1 MGAIGLLC
9 GAVFIVRNCQ
19 RHYRTFSVPGLCP
32 IDVKRSPLFPTI
44 VTIQTPLLMSI
55 HLGLHANLTLKM
67 PLELSVGVEMGMG
80 WGTQCLRRHCLGRL
94 YTVPS
99 HPVLSTEACQ
109 RIPLNPHRFCK
120 GKGMVFTEQSAS
132 PNLTVVNKMGAK
144 ERSIHGFEP
153 ASSCQ
158 SQRPVWAMQGI
169 KVRARTQQRNHPGS
183 HSCERA
189 PCNQA
194 VF

>member
-1 MGAIGLLC
+1 MGAIGILC
-9 GAVFIVRNCQ
+9 RAVFIVRNCQ

-32 IDVKRSPLFPTI
+32 IDVKRSPLSPTI
-44 VTIQTPLLMSI
+44 VTIQTPSLMSTQ
-55 HLGLHANLTLKM
+55 GFTCKSDTQNAF
-67 PLELSVGVEMGMG
+67 
-80 WGTQCLRRHCLGRL
+80 GTQCGGGDGDGVGDTVPAASLPGEALH
-94 YTVPS
+94 TVPS
-99 HPVLSTEACQ
+99 HSVLSTEACQ

-158 SQRPVWAMQGI
+158 SQRPVWATQGI
-169 KVRARTQQRNHPGS
+169 KVPARTQQRTHP
-183 HSCERA
+183 RQ
-189 PCNQA
+189 PQL
-194 VF
+194 